1 MHNAAIKNLDLNL
14 VYVPF
19 LVQPKDLEAAVLG
32 VRALGIMGVNV
43 TVPHKESVIPFL
55 DDVRPEARRIGSVN
69 TLFWDDGRL
78 VGDSTDGPGYIAAL
92 QHEGLLPKSGSHVV
106 VLGAGGSA
114 RSVVSALSQQGC
126 SVLVA
131 NRTLEKAES
140 LVGLGASVATTY
152 DSDLF
157 KDALRSACLIVN
169 TTSVGMSPQE
179 DANLPVDLTCLPDD
193 CVVTDLIYRPAQ
205 TRLLRLA
212 NDRGLRTQN
221 GLEMLVRQGALAFEI
236 WTHREAPLATMR
248 GAVKESLGIPE
259 K

>member
-1 MHNAAIKNLDLNL
+1 MHNAAIKNLGLNL

-19 LVQPKDLEAAVLG
+19 LVQQKDLEAAVLG
-32 VRALGIMGVNV
+32 VRALGIVGVNV
-43 TVPHKESVIPFL
+43 TVPHKESIIQFL

-78 VGDSTDGPGYIAAL
+78 VGDSTDGPGFIASL
-92 QHEGLLPKSGSHVV
+92 QHDGLLPKPGSRVV

-131 NRTLEKAES
+131 NRTLKKAES
-140 LVGLGASVATTY
+140 LVGLGASRATTY

-157 KDALRSACLIVN
+157 KDALCDACLLVN

-179 DANLPVDLTCLPDD
+179 DDILPVDLKCLPDD
-193 CVVTDLIYRPAQ
+193 CVVSDLIYRPAQ

-236 WTHREAPLATMR
+236 WTHQEAPLAIMR
-248 GAVKESLGIPE
+248 CAVQESMGMSE